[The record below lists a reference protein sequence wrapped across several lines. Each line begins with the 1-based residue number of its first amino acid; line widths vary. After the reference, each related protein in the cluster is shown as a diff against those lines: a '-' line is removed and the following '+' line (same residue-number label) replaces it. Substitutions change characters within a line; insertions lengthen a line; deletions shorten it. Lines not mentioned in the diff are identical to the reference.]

1 MAEEYN
7 NDLKSVRGDILKNL
21 NAVALFLY
29 IPAIGAVIF
38 GIFVQREF
46 DMSDGLNLLV
56 SIGSL
61 FGGFLLLGI
70 AEVIRLLSKVSRQ
83 IDENK

>member
-1 MAEEYN
+1 
-7 NDLKSVRGDILKNL
+7 LRQ
-21 NAVALFLY
+21 Y